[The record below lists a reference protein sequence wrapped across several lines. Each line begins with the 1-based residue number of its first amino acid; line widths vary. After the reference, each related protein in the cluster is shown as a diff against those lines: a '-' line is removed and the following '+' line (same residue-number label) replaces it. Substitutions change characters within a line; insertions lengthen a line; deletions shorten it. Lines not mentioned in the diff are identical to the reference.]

1 MNDLNE
7 LKPLGMMAPEQCSLP
22 QPGLSCGDS
31 PDSDAPC

>member
-7 LKPLGMMAPEQCSLP
+7 LKPLDMMAPEQCAPP
-22 QPGLSCGDS
+22 QPGPARGDS